1 METMIDDTLIDLA
14 KQDCV
19 STQRHGP
26 SDFEQIGRLFG
37 KTSHDLLADYAEDR
51 DFATLHQV
59 FLGIECSKGTL
70 KEYLAS
76 FAQPALP
83 AESIDVPDAC
93 GRTALA
99 WAVEYGCADAVKTL
113 LRYGSNPHQL
123 RSCVHGKSPLLHLVI
138 AGPASQRSD
147 AGVLGVVRLLL
158 QAGADVN
165 AADHEGWS
173 PLHVAASWNLYNVI
187 QELARFGGSALDW
200 NALTD
205 DRQSALDLS
214 LGAGPNKKVQRLLQS
229 KILGGAE
236 VIFGNEDDDRTDD
249 DYIILTPSE
258 GTSDDETGSLIEH
271 FHDATDIL

>member
-14 KQDCV
+14 KQDSV
-19 STQRHGP
+19 SAQRHGP
-26 SDFEQIGRLFG
+26 SDFEHIGLLFG

-93 GRTALA
+93 GRTTLA
-99 WAVEYGCADAVKTL
+99 WAVEFGCADAVKTL

-123 RSCVHGKSPLLHLVI
+123 RSCIHGKSPLLHLVI

-147 AGVLGVVRLLL
+147 AGVLGVIRLLL

-165 AADHEGWS
+165 ATDHEGWT

-187 QELARFGGSALDW
+187 QELARFGGTALDW

-229 KILGGAE
+229 KTAGGA
-236 VIFGNEDDDRTDD
+236 VIFDNEDDDGTDD
-249 DYIILTPSE
+249 DDILTPSE
-258 GTSDDETGSLIEH
+258 GTSDDEASSLVEH
-271 FHDATDIL
+271 FHDASEEF

>member
-14 KQDCV
+14 KQHCF

-26 SDFEQIGRLFG
+26 SDFEHIGRLFG

-51 DFATLHQV
+51 GFATVHQV

-249 DYIILTPSE
+249 DYILTPSE
-258 GTSDDETGSLIEH
+258 GTSDDEADSLMEH
-271 FHDATDIL
+271 FYDATDIL

>member
-26 SDFEQIGRLFG
+26 SDFEHIGRLFG

-70 KEYLAS
+70 EEYLAS

-113 LRYGSNPHQL
+113 LSYGSNPHQL

-214 LGAGPNKKVQRLLQS
+214 LGAGPNKKVQRLLKS

-249 DYIILTPSE
+249 DYILTPGE
-258 GTSDDETGSLIEH
+258 GTSDDEADSLMEH